1 MATAGYRR
9 QAGAPALYIRQ
20 VLRLYIGPA
29 VVKCVQICCSPSQ
42 APSGYIQ
49 LGAGCPAT
57 QCERSRGSLSGR
69 RHAVADSV
77 RAWPGAPL
85 AVTNGHI
92 RQFWVPLGSGGDVR
106 RPRGISRA
114 GADQWIR
121 EVRVSPWAMSRYRWQ
136 VPRPGLAC
144 RWHVCGV
151 AWVVR
156 SDGRARPLVRPAHA
170 PTRHR

>member
-77 RAWPGAPL
+77 RLWPGALP

-92 RQFWVPLGSGGDVR
+92 RQFWVPLGAAVTFGDRAGSAAPVLINGSGKFGCL
-106 RPRGISRA
+106 PGPCRGIAGKSRA
-114 GADQWIR
+114 LAWPAVG
-121 EVRVSPWAMSRYRWQ
+121 MS
-136 VPRPGLAC
+136 
-144 RWHVCGV
+144 V
-151 AWVVR
+151 A
-156 SDGRARPLVRPAHA
+156 
-170 PTRHR
+170 

>member
-77 RAWPGAPL
+77 RVARCTTSRHERPYPPILGA
-85 AVTNGHI
+85 
-92 RQFWVPLGSGGDVR
+92 LGSGGDVR

-156 SDGRARPLVRPAHA
+156 ADGRARPLVRPAHA